1 MRLTPRPFD
10 PRPGSLLVLLA
21 LAAGPAAEADAQA
34 FATDDPILERMWEEG
49 TENSRIYSLGQTL
62 MDSIGPRL
70 TGSPGLDSAHD
81 WIVSTYESWGIEAE
95 NRQYGTWLGWQD
107 RFTHVDLVSP
117 RPTSLVARNLAWSPG
132 TNGPVEG
139 RVVTLPDV
147 TDRDAFRAW
156 MEEEVPGAFVL
167 VSFPPP
173 TCRPDDY
180 WERHGTEASIA
191 WMHEDREDREENWRG
206 RIQASGVPSHQL
218 PRFLELAGAAGILT
232 STWAGSWGTNRV
244 FSGGTGEVP
253 TLDVECEDYGLLARL
268 AENGQGPE
276 IRVNVDAEFLDE
288 TPTFNTIAMIRG
300 SERPDEYVLL
310 SAHLDTWS
318 GATGATDNGTGT
330 ITMME
335 AMRILSETY
344 PQPRRTI
351 IVGHWGGE
359 EQGLNGSAAFAED
372 HPEILEGM
380 QVVMNQDNGTG
391 RIVDIG
397 MQGFLQAGGY
407 FARWLARV
415 PGELSAPVELEIPG
429 LPDEG
434 RSDHASFVCHGVPS
448 FRLGAHE
455 WDYRDYT
462 WHTNRDTFDKI
473 SIEEVRGNAILT
485 AMLAYLASEEPELMS
500 REKRELPVV
509 EEDNGQRM
517 QWPECREPMR
527 SAF

>member
-1 MRLTPRPFD
+1 MNHAVLYVRDAGRTAEFYETVLGFLPVTVD
-10 PRPGSLLVLLA
+10 PGRRFAFLRAPGSSNHHDIA
-21 LAAGPAAEADAQA
+21 FFTIGADA
-34 FATDDPILERMWEEG
+34 
-49 TENSRIYSLGQTL
+49 
-62 MDSIGPRL
+62 
-70 TGSPGLDSAHD
+70 SPSPAGRGAVGLYH
-81 WIVSTYESWGIEAE
+81 
-95 NRQYGTWLGWQD
+95 
-107 RFTHVDLVSP
+107 
-117 RPTSLVARNLAWSPG
+117 
-132 TNGPVEG
+132 
-139 RVVTLPDV
+139 
-147 TDRDAFRAW
+147 
-156 MEEEVPGAFVL
+156 
-167 VSFPPP
+167 
-173 TCRPDDY
+173 
-180 WERHGTEASIA
+180 IA
-191 WMHEDREDREENWRG
+191 W
-206 RIQASGVPSHQL
+206 
-218 PRFLELAGAAGILT
+218 
-232 STWAGSWGTNRV
+232 
-244 FSGGTGEVP
+244 EVP